1 MTGKYNAKRVTQD
14 GIHFDSKAE
23 RTRWNELLILERNG
37 DIQYLRAHPRYTVWT
52 GYNPDGKREK
62 IDYIPDFEYQEAGR
76 LVTEDVKGGKVTQTA
91 VFRMKAKMFR
101 CAYPDIELRI
111 VER

>member
-1 MTGKYNAKRVTQD
+1 MSKYHAKRVTQG
-14 GIHFDSKAE
+14 GISFDSKAE
-23 RTRWNELLILERNG
+23 ARRWQELQILENAG
-37 DIQYLRAHPRYTVWT
+37 EIKYLRAHPRYTIWT
-52 GYNPDGKREK
+52 GFNPASGKREK

-76 LVTEDVKGGKVTQTA
+76 LICEDVKSRPTITA

-111 VER
+111 VEM